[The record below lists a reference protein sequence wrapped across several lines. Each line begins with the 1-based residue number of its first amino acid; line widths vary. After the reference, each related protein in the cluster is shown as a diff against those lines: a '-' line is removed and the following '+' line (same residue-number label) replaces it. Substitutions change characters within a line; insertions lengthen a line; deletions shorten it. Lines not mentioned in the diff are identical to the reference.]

1 MSKILN
7 IEAKISQKETNFNQ
21 KIHILEVKISQIENT
36 FKKQTK
42 EIEKLK
48 SQNFDQ
54 KIENLQKSE
63 KYIKELQKQILQ
75 REVQR
80 ENPNDL
86 I

>member
-7 IEAKISQKETNFNQ
+7 IKAKISQKETNFNQ

-36 FKKQTK
+36 FKKPTK

-63 KYIKELQKQILQ
+63 KHIKELQKQL
-75 REVQR
+75 